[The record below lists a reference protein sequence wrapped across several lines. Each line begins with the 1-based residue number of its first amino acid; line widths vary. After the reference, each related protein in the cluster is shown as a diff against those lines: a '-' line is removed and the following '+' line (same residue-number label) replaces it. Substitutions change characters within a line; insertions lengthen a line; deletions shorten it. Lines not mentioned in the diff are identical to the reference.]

1 MDRIDIISTPISE
14 AWPMWLMFFLL
25 LCGVLAEVLQPGTL
39 KLAFRTT
46 FTRLERTFGD
56 RANNFMSSLLLNV
69 FRIGTLAMS
78 LYVFTY
84 HALSFSLLTYTY
96 IVLLII
102 AIVLVKN
109 LLVWLVSYTFEMRR
123 ATMTFLP
130 QYDNLWTIFCL
141 VLYPIN
147 LLYINVLQGAAF
159 FWVFMAIVIVFVL
172 LMMFKFLQNFYTG
185 LQSLPYLFLYMLTL
199 ELVPLG
205 AILLSANYIS

>member
-1 MDRIDIISTPISE
+1 
-14 AWPMWLMFFLL
+14 MWLMFFLL
-25 LCGVLAEVLQPGTL
+25 LCGILAEVLQPGTL